1 MFFFKKREFGV
12 AEPRTRFQQV
22 FFNSFFL
29 DYGCIHVFMQMFF
42 FFGGVTA
49 GIALNHL
56 RCGHQPNKIV
66 KQDEERNTTGG
77 CIHVP
82 FGGSLKH
89 AFLF

>member
-1 MFFFKKREFGV
+1 
-12 AEPRTRFQQV
+12 
-22 FFNSFFL
+22 
-29 DYGCIHVFMQMFF
+29 MQMFF